1 MWILNPVDQKGE
13 THYLLPAKEY
23 VVGRKNCEILLP
35 SDQSISR
42 AHASFIVTDQTLTLR
57 DTSKYGTV
65 VNGQPLAAD
74 IPVTL
79 KSGDSITF
87 GVFQSK
93 FSVNHLNPVVC
104 SSCLDTDGKAAIS
117 EALQL
122 FGGKLVSSWT
132 KDCTHLVMP
141 SVKVTIK
148 TISAL
153 LCCRPIVKP
162 EFFSELRKATHQ
174 KLTHPKAER
183 FIPDID
189 EPYLNNEQVNLE
201 PDHARKQLFSG
212 TTFIFLTSKQFKRLS
227 AAVSFGGGT
236 SQLLVEG
243 NLPRDL
249 LESPRSC
256 VVDFSGV
263 NSQPLLPASTTGWHD
278 SVRDIIH
285 RKGLRVIT
293 ESEIGLATIYTSCV
307 MYCNPSSIIDTATV
321 TTPRIPSSSLSQQPA
336 VYETVLPAA
345 SQNITAYAINTET
358 SEIRQRCEVSGIT
371 AVGETPEKKMNDTT
385 HPSTSKAT
393 TAKISAQYTASNL
406 PIRSFSTTGN
416 AVSIRKK
423 SAAKVTGQELNKRT
437 LEPLAKCGRGTTTLE
452 PKKSPR
458 KKVPPQVSPQKQ
470 TAMTSFFKPVNKK
483 RPLDEEFSA
492 VISEPKRPVH
502 ESNIVQ
508 VPVIPATSEDS
519 TSCSDKAPVAPS
531 QTSLDF
537 ENDLF
542 GASSNRS
549 RKRKEIEEEMDMVEL
564 ESIMSQQMDCIDE
577 SFSIG
582 ESTQARN
589 NRTRQIEKTAIA
601 ASKKQR
607 VDHEDNDADSRGS
620 PMRLEEEL
628 VPHQRYQAEQEVVPR
643 TIVRR
648 RPSAEAMSS
657 QVSTDNTNHHV
668 QAHQESSTQKL
679 GHVLLHEEAP
689 NVHLMKPI
697 DFKTETQPTKLDENL
712 PKQLILMEF
721 RSLTVNVLPKTK
733 QQQVQ
738 SNGFVKN
745 FKRFRKMRVPA
756 GREGIIGGS
765 DLLAHNRGRNSE
777 IEEWLKDTEEDERQ
791 SRLEESQGDDLFRYN
806 PTKVSKRR

>member
-1 MWILNPVDQKGE
+1 MWILNPVEEKGE
-13 THYLLPAKEY
+13 SHYLLPAKEY
-23 VVGRKNCEILLP
+23 VVGRKNCDILLP
-35 SDQSISR
+35 TDQSISR
-42 AHASFIVTDQTLTLR
+42 AHASFIVTDQTLTLK
-57 DTSKYGTV
+57 DTSKYGTF
-65 VNGQPLAAD
+65 VNDQRLAAN

-79 KSGDSITF
+79 KSGDGITF
-87 GVFQSK
+87 GVFKSK
-93 FSVNHLNPVVC
+93 FSVNHLKPVVC

-162 EFFSELRKATHQ
+162 EFFSELRKATQQ
-174 KLTHPKAER
+174 KLTLPKAER

-227 AAVSFGGGT
+227 AAVTYGGGT

-243 NLPRDL
+243 TLPRDL
-249 LESPRSC
+249 LESPHSC
-256 VVDFSGV
+256 VIDFSGV

-278 SVRDIIH
+278 SVRDIIN

-321 TTPRIPSSSLSQQPA
+321 TTPRIPSSSLSQHP
-336 VYETVLPAA
+336 VVEETVLPAA
-345 SQNITAYAINTET
+345 SQNITAYAINTDA
-358 SEIRQRCEVSGIT
+358 SEIRQRCDVSGIT
-371 AVGETPEKKMNDTT
+371 AVEETPEKKMNDTT

-393 TAKISAQYTASNL
+393 TAKISAHLTTSDL
-406 PIRSFSTTGN
+406 PVRSFSTTEN
-416 AVSIRKK
+416 AVSTRKK

-437 LEPLAKCGRGTTTLE
+437 STLPLAKCGRGTTPLE
-452 PKKSPR
+452 PKKSPG

-470 TAMTSFFKPVNKK
+470 TAMTCFFKPVNKK

-492 VISEPKRPVH
+492 VISEPKRSVH
-502 ESNIVQ
+502 ESDIVQ
-508 VPVIPATSEDS
+508 VPVIPAASEDS
-519 TSCSDKAPVAPS
+519 TTCSDKAPASPS
-531 QTSLDF
+531 QTSFDF

-549 RKRKEIEEEMDMVEL
+549 RKRKEIEEEIDMVDL
-564 ESIMSQQMDCIDE
+564 ESIMSEEMDCIDE
-577 SFSIG
+577 SFSVG
-582 ESTQARN
+582 ESSQARN
-589 NRTRQIEKTAIA
+589 NRTRQIEQTAIV
-601 ASKKQR
+601 ASKKQK
-607 VDHEDNDADSRGS
+607 VEHEDDDSHSRGS
-620 PMRLEEEL
+620 PMRLVEEL
-628 VPHQRYQAEQEVVPR
+628 VPHQRYQADQEVVPR

-657 QVSTDNTNHHV
+657 QISSDNTN
-668 QAHQESSTQKL
+668 QQESSAQTL
-679 GHVLLHEEAP
+679 GHVPHHEEVP

-697 DFKTETQPTKLDENL
+697 DCKTETQPTKVDENL
-712 PKQLILMEF
+712 PKQLILTEF

-733 QQQVQ
+733 QKQVH
-738 SNGFVKN
+738 SNGCVKN
-745 FKRFRKMRVPA
+745 FKRFRKVRVPV
-756 GREGIIGGS
+756 RTEGIIGGS
-765 DLLAHNRGRNSE
+765 DLLAHNRGKNSE